1 MPTTRRPLTRFRLCH
16 ESALCAAP
24 ASFLPLAAATTN
36 YLCATPISLAVF
48 RLCELRRLSDVEL
61 RAPIV
66 DLGCGAGQ
74 FVRLAMAG
82 RVEIGVDIS
91 PRQAAGARRSGRYER
106 VVEADAAE
114 LPLADESVGTVLA
127 VSSLEHMRRP
137 EKVLAE
143 AGRVLQPG
151 GVFAA
156 TIVLPEL
163 RSHLYYSELTR
174 RMGIAPLGRL
184 YCRLHDWAFA
194 HRTLLPQGRWEQLA
208 EDAGLEI
215 VTSRRFFS
223 PAITRS
229 FDFWLPPAVPYRLLA
244 AAGMPLVVP
253 LPWRRRIVEGM
264 LAREERSRG
273 NVEDGTLLFLLARKR
288 GTP

>member
-1 MPTTRRPLTRFRLCH
+1 VSREH
-16 ESALCAAP
+16 ALRAAS

-36 YLCATPISLAVF
+36 YLRATPISLAVF
-48 RLCELRRLSDVEL
+48 RLCELRMLSDVEL
-61 RAPIV
+61 RAPV
-66 DLGCGAGQ
+66 LDLGCGAGQ

-91 PRQAAGARRSGRYER
+91 PRQAARARRTARYER
-106 VVEADAAE
+106 VIEADAAE

-137 EKVLAE
+137 EKVIAE
-143 AGRVLQPG
+143 AGRVLRPG
-151 GVFAA
+151 GMFAA

-163 RSHLYYSELTR
+163 RSHLYYWELAR
-174 RMGIAPLGRL
+174 RLRLAPLARF

-194 HRTLLPQGRWEQLA
+194 HRTLLRQERWEQLA

-223 PAITRS
+223 PASTRS
-229 FDFWLPPAVPYRLLA
+229 FDFWLPPAIPYRLLA
-244 AAGMPLVVP
+244 AAGTPLVLP
-253 LPWRRRIVEGM
+253 LPLRRRIVERL
-264 LAREERSRG
+264 LARENQSCAHD
-273 NVEDGTLLFLLARKR
+273 DGSLLFLVARK
-288 GTP
+288 GGHYDAA